1 MRVAQGWEIFQ
12 AFEEHCR
19 LPGGGFASI
28 YDVDQ
33 VPVVHEDRMETFWI
47 AETVRSFSLPLVAK
61 LVLTKGSTQLKYL
74 YLLFSEESLIPLSEY
89 VFNTEVHP
97 SLLRSLPR

>member
-1 MRVAQGWEIFQ
+1 MVQGWEIFQ
-12 AFEEHCR
+12 AFEKHCR

-47 AETVRSFSLPLVAK
+47 AETVRSRLRCPFKDPTDDARNTAQVPLP
-61 LVLTKGSTQLKYL
+61 
-74 YLLFSEESLIPLSEY
+74 PLQRGVPYSFERIDRKS
-89 VFNTEVHP
+89 VV
-97 SLLRSLPR
+97 